1 LPGLAYFPASDVHPK
16 TRNTMEIKVE
26 SPSSIKRRI
35 LITIDAE
42 YVKSERNKLFKKVSK
57 QAQIRGFRPGKAPR
71 ALLERHYGDHV
82 NEELSGDLME
92 EALKKAVEDNDIKLV
107 ARPEIESSELKEDGS
122 FVASALVEVYP
133 EVEPKEYT
141 GLSIKRQKVSVP
153 DSVLE
158 KQLQGLAEKHSYMEP
173 VEEDRPAQAE
183 DFVEIDIA
191 FQSEGKEIFKEEGT
205 IVPLGE
211 DAYLPG
217 LTEGIAGMKP
227 GEEKTIKTTLPDNF
241 WKAEF
246 VGKEAE
252 YKVKLHAIKN
262 KVTPELD
269 DEFAKDISAD
279 FTSMA
284 DLREAE
290 AKKLE
295 DEFRNM
301 SRGHDRGELVKALLV
316 NNEVEVPESMV
327 ERQLDFL
334 VEQWKYRMMY
344 SGVPQNNLED
354 MAETA
359 RERMR
364 DNAADEVK
372 AVLIFE
378 AIAEKEKIEV
388 TDDDLQKRY
397 EELAGASGRTAL
409 EVSADYQKQ
418 GRVEELKHVIR
429 EEMAMDF
436 LFESAEVEWVD
447 PPTQDAEPA
456 QETSEE
462 TSGEDEVADSADA
475 KPDDAEETSDDDETP
490 DADETPT
497 K

>member
-1 LPGLAYFPASDVHPK
+1 MPGLAHSPASDVHPK
-16 TRNTMEIKVE
+16 ARNTMEIKVE

-71 ALLERHYGDHV
+71 SLLERQYGEHV

-92 EALKKAVEDNDIKLV
+92 EALKKAIEDNDIKLV

-133 EVEPKEYT
+133 DVEPKEYN

-158 KQLQGLAEKHSYMEP
+158 KQLLALAEKHSFMEP
-173 VEEDRPAQAE
+173 VEEDRPVKAE

-211 DAYLPG
+211 DTYLPG
-217 LTEGIAGMKP
+217 LTEGITGMKP
-227 GEEKTIKTTLPDNF
+227 GEEKTITTTLPENF

-246 VGKEAE
+246 VGKDAE

-269 DEFAKDISAD
+269 DELAKDISAD

-284 DLREAE
+284 DLRAAE

-354 MAETA
+354 MVETA
-359 RERMR
+359 KERMR

-378 AIAEKEKIEV
+378 AIADKEKIEV
-388 TDDDLQKRY
+388 TDDDLHKRY
-397 EELAGASGRTAL
+397 EELAAASSRTSL

-418 GRVEELKHVIR
+418 DRVEELKHVIR
-429 EEMAMDF
+429 EEMTMDF

-447 PPTQDAEPA
+447 PPTQDDEQAPKA
-456 QETSEE
+456 AEE
-462 TSGEDEVADSADA
+462 TSDENEVADSAD
-475 KPDDAEETSDDDETP
+475 ETSGTDETP